1 MNKLM
6 TMLAAAGLA
15 TLLSGCFTVHHSE
28 YPAVQMSS
36 LPEGKQMTVQLTGFE
51 ATLTTYIPVYG
62 YETVYRRTPTY
73 YHHGRYYPGYYTPET
88 YSTTTYVPQTQAT
101 TAFVERAQEALEGS
115 GFIVNA
121 TGATYRVE
129 VKFSGP
135 VVTDGDRTAEALW
148 ILLSGFS
155 ADYGAQTWTAK
166 LKIYDAATG
175 ALVMHSDYTQ
185 KYSAAVWGPLPILSP
200 AGSDQTEYNTMQCWS
215 LTALTD
221 RAMADATAF
230 LASRAK

>member
-1 MNKLM
+1 M
-6 TMLAAAGLA
+6 TKRL
-15 TLLSGCFTVHHSE
+15 TLLSVVGAAALLAGCFTVHHSE
-28 YPAVQMSS
+28 YPAVQMSN
-36 LPEGKQMTVQLTGFE
+36 LPAGRTMPVQLTGFE

-62 YETVYRRTPTY
+62 YETVYRHTPMHY
-73 YHHGRYYPGYYTPET
+73 RHGRYYPGYYMPET
-88 YSTTTYVPQTQAT
+88 YTTTTYVPQSQAT
-101 TAFVERAQEALEGS
+101 TAFIERAQEALEGA

-129 VKFSGP
+129 VKFNGP
-135 VVTDGDRTAEALW
+135 LITDGDRTAEALW
-148 ILLSGFS
+148 LILSAFS

-166 LKIYDAATG
+166 LKIYDTATG

-185 KYSAAVWGPLPILSP
+185 KGSAAVWGPLPIFSP
-200 AGSDQTEYNTMQCWS
+200 AGSDQTSSNTLQCWT

-230 LASRAK
+230 LVSKVK